1 MSNRPADAYSSGRA
15 EGTTRCMRDE
25 GSNPVCYS
33 GPPPRPCADRW
44 ALTTLQ
50 GLRRA
55 EWARHMPGP
64 PAPSSPIL
72 PGHVSLAALC
82 RSYPCERHAMSR
94 SARQGRTRAGRARVR
109 LLAGSVPRWADPL
122 SRRMGAVPCVPD
134 GSACASAT
142 PARRER
148 MKLCVFVIPRGAGR
162 ASQSHAGPAG
172 SLTVHPTR
180 AGPGMCRTG
189 P

>member
-44 ALTTLQ
+44 ALTTPQ

-72 PGHVSLAALC
+72 PGHVPLAALC

-148 MKLCVFVIPRGAGR
+148 MKLCVCDSRPPLRR
-162 ASQSHAGPAG
+162 LDRRPC
-172 SLTVHPTR
+172 TE
-180 AGPGMCRTG
+180 
-189 P
+189 

>member
-72 PGHVSLAALC
+72 PGHVPLAALC

-94 SARQGRTRAGRARVR
+94 SAGAHPRRTGPCSPGR
-109 LLAGSVPRWADPL
+109 S
-122 SRRMGAVPCVPD
+122 
-134 GSACASAT
+134 
-142 PARRER
+142 
-148 MKLCVFVIPRGAGR
+148 
-162 ASQSHAGPAG
+162 
-172 SLTVHPTR
+172 R
-180 AGPGMCRTG
+180 AGPIPLAGAWARSRVCQTVPRPPRRRAG
-189 P
+189 SE